1 MREARKSQLD
11 APNPFATLN
20 QLTTPFTFTFSSGGF
35 SGGSA
40 WDPAV
45 SSVTDA
51 SSVGVSAFSSVAA
64 LMASI
69 SERPHATHSLNCK
82 KRILSTDA
90 QRSSKQ
96 NGIGQIFQQHHQ
108 GTRRRF
114 SWRKLA
120 WNHNSK
126 TLGLFARK

>member
-1 MREARKSQLD
+1 MTTDQHARSEKKPAGRTESLRD
-11 APNPFATLN
+11 VEPVDD
-20 QLTTPFTFTFSSGGF
+20 PFTFTFSSGGF

-69 SERPHATHSLNCK
+69 SERSHATHSTVKAYLVHGRSTLLK
-82 KRILSTDA
+82 TKRHWSDFPATSPGDQA
-90 QRSSKQ
+90 E
-96 NGIGQIFQQHHQ
+96 IFFAK
-108 GTRRRF
+108 TRLE
-114 SWRKLA
+114 S
-120 WNHNSK
+120 
-126 TLGLFARK
+126 